1 MDNFDLKKYLAEG
14 RINQDS
20 QELNEKKQDS
30 KKGNKEEQKRMEGA
44 IRDNRDHVKSLEKD
58 IKADQKKLKKLK
70 ADEPKDVNES
80 EVTEDRAASAAK
92 GLENIVNFV
101 LKHADKGK
109 DWIEKNVKM
118 GKMADAIGEGEVEEG
133 YGKPMYDEDDT
144 KPMKEDERTDAEEEG
159 YEDGFKDAK
168 KDMKD
173 AMSKM
178 KISELKAKIR
188 EDILATLA
196 EADEVTEAEEDVD
209 VDIDDEV
216 EADVNVDVKDTVDVD
231 AEGDEIDIVKPAVK
245 AKVEVGL
252 SPEEEIVQDSLKAAM
267 DAADAIGNDKLAD
280 QIGNTITFFTREYV
294 VGRNTD

>member
-1 MDNFDLKKYLAEG
+1 M
-14 RINQDS
+14 
-20 QELNEKKQDS
+20 LNEDIEVS
-30 KKGNKEEQKRMEGA
+30 VAEE
-44 IRDNRDHVKSLEKD
+44 
-58 IKADQKKLKKLK
+58 
-70 ADEPKDVNES
+70 
-80 EVTEDRAASAAK
+80 
-92 GLENIVNFV
+92 
-101 LKHADKGK
+101 
-109 DWIEKNVKM
+109 
-118 GKMADAIGEGEVEEG
+118 EVEEG

-188 EDILATLA
+188 EDILSTLA

-216 EADVNVDVKDTVDVD
+216 EADVNVDVEDEVNVD
-231 AEGDEIDIVKPAVK
+231 AEGDDIEIEKPAVK
-245 AKVEVGL
+245 AKVQVGL
-252 SPEEEIVQDSLKAAM
+252 SPEETIVQDSLKAAM